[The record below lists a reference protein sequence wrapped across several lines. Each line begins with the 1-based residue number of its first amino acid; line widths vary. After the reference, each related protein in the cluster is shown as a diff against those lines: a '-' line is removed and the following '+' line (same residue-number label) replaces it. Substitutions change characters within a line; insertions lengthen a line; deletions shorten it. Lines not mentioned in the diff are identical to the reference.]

1 MSLKS
6 RFGAI
11 TLAAGLLP
19 FGLSTVTASA
29 QDAIIEYKAL
39 APETAVVIAQA
50 ALSSCREAGFQVAV
64 SIVDRGGNL
73 QAAIRDRFAG
83 PHTPDTSFRKA
94 WTSVSFKTDTHALSK
109 LTESGEAWAIRNVT
123 NALPLGGGLT
133 IEDGDGSLLGG
144 VGVSGAPSGT
154 LDAGC
159 AQAGLDAVADELA
172 F

>member
-1 MSLKS
+1 MTFRPRLS
-6 RFGAI
+6 AMA
-11 TLAAGLLP
+11 LAASLIP
-19 FGLSTVTASA
+19 AAASA
-29 QDAIIEYKAL
+29 QEAIVSYKSL
-39 APETAVVIAQA
+39 SPETAVEVAQA
-50 ALSSCREAGFQVAV
+50 ALASCREAGFQVAV
-64 SIVDRGGNL
+64 AVVDRGGNL

-109 LTESGEAWAIRNVT
+109 LTETGEAWAIRNVT
-123 NALPLGGGLT
+123 TALPLGGGLM

-144 VGVSGAPSGT
+144 VGVSGAPSGQ

-159 AQAGLDAVADELA
+159 ASAGLDAIADKIA